1 MMAPT
6 DRSMPAV
13 RMIRVCAIPT
23 IPMIVTCCRI
33 SDRLN
38 GWKNRPPTMMLNT
51 PAPSSS
57 TMNGTVV
64 G

>member
-13 RMIRVCAIPT
+13 RMISVCAIPT
-23 IPMIVTCCRI
+23 VPMIVTCCRI
-33 SDRLN
+33 SDRLK
-38 GWKNRPPTMMLNT
+38 GWKNLAPTTVLNSAT
-51 PAPSSS
+51 PRSS
-57 TMNGTVV
+57 TMNGIVV

>member
-13 RMIRVCAIPT
+13 RMISVWAMPT
-23 IPMIVTCCRI
+23 MPMIVTCCRI

-38 GWKNRPPTMMLNT
+38 GGKNR
-51 PAPSSS
+51 AADDAR
-57 TMNGTVV
+57 
-64 G
+64 